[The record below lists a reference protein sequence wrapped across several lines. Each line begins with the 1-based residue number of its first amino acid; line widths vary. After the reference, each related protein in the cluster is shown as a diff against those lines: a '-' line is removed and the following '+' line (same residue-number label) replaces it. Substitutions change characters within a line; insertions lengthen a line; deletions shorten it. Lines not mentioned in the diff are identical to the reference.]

1 MIQITVRQMEYFEAL
16 VRTRH
21 FGRAAESVGVSQ
33 PALSAQI
40 AEMEQRLG
48 CRLFDRSSR
57 GISLT
62 EKGSELA
69 PEIERILGEIRDIE
83 AAGGQKRKAMEG
95 RLRLGIIP
103 TVAPYLLPVLLPVL
117 KQRYPALQLELREAV
132 TAVLVEDVLG
142 GRLDGLIAA
151 SPLDATALAVEDL
164 FRDRFFLA
172 VPSSDPAPVTPPV
185 APESIA
191 LERLMLLEEGH
202 CMRDQALAVC
212 GRVRPSIM
220 ANYGAT
226 SLTTL
231 MQMVAHG
238 LGVTLIPEIA
248 VGSVAEMRDIRILP
262 FADPVPARTLC
273 VAWRPNGPRRDD
285 CMELAQFVR
294 QIGGPAEA

>member
-69 PEIERILGEIRDIE
+69 PEVERILGEIRGIE
-83 AAGGQKRKAMEG
+83 AAGAQKRKAMEG

-151 SPLDATALAVEDL
+151 SPLDASALAVEEL
-164 FRDRFFLA
+164 FHDRFFLA
-172 VPSSDPAPVTPPV
+172 VPSSDPALVTPPV
-185 APESIA
+185 APESIE

-248 VGSVAEMRDIRILP
+248 VGSVSEMRDIRILP

-273 VAWRPNGPRRDD
+273 VAWRQNGPRRDD
-285 CMELAQFVR
+285 CMELGRFVR